1 MFKKYLKNWIAILSK
16 AWRKFVQR
24 GERMATISM
33 ESKFESHVL
42 RNSRS
47 MSLPNSEVWSIVLE
61 KMELR

>member
-1 MFKKYLKNWIAILSK
+1 MFKKYLKNWSAILSK

-24 GERMATISM
+24 GEQMATTSM
-33 ESKFESHVL
+33 ESRYESRVL

>member
-1 MFKKYLKNWIAILSK
+1 MFKKFWIKWTVTLS
-16 AWRKFVQR
+16 RGLQKFVQR
-24 GERMATISM
+24 GEQMAITSM
-33 ESKFESHVL
+33 ESRYESRVL